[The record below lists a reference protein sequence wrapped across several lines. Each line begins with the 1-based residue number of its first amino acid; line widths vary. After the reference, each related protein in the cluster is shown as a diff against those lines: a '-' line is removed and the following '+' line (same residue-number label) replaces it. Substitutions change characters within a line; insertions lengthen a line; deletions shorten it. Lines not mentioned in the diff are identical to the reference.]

1 MRDFFLKISTEK
13 NSKCNLFILIVQYEA
28 SSKKEK
34 KLTPPIYIYTVLCVY
49 IHTYRK
55 AYSTTV
61 ESGNQK
67 VMQS

>member
-1 MRDFFLKISTEK
+1 MRDFFLKISTDK
-13 NSKCNLFILIVQYEA
+13 NSKCNLSILIVQYEA

-34 KLTPPIYIYTVLCVY
+34 NSPPPYIYTVLCVY

-55 AYSTTV
+55 AHSTTV